1 MEVRHFALLEMND
14 RLKALYKELT
24 LADKLDTDD
33 AREHLANG
41 MLITESLQMT
51 LDTILANTATNQT
64 NYDSTRN

>member
-1 MEVRHFALLEMND
+1 MND

-33 AREHLANG
+33 AREHLANA

-64 NYDSTRN
+64 NYDSTRS

>member
-33 AREHLANG
+33 AREHLANA

-64 NYDSTRN
+64 NYDSTRS

>member
-1 MEVRHFALLEMND
+1 MND